1 MAFLS
6 RLHNDYNKNNLHPN
20 DLENANNFTNH
31 FKEEDTMSCCP
42 TIFTP
47 QENQI
52 INGAALDRT
61 GRERTLAIYDLIR
74 DEPIRM
80 NIERARLFTESMK
93 ETVGENLSLRWAKAL
108 VHIAENIG
116 VYVEPDY
123 ELIVGKTNGAGM
135 GRYSLLYPELDGPS
149 LLQLRGAEK
158 RPVSPYQVSE
168 EDLKIVE
175 EEIYPFWKEGSFA
188 QAFAQALPWETRK
201 ILFGEDKN
209 NFSKQQFVI
218 SQSIAARSS
227 SNYNYD
233 LETILKRGM
242 RSYREEAE
250 ARLAEVSKNPCDYVQ
265 YGAFWEAAILC
276 CDAFTILANRY
287 ADEARR
293 VAGTVSDPK
302 RQAELLEI
310 ADNCAWVAEHP
321 ARDFRT
327 AMQLQWFVMVLV
339 RLEQMTG
346 ASLGNA
352 RMDQHLLPYYR
363 QDLAAGTITPAEA
376 KELFECYWLNLAQI
390 TLVPIAE
397 SASKL
402 FEAYAHFET
411 ITIGGQTPEGADA
424 TNELSY
430 LILESKRGFPTP
442 YPDLA
447 ARVHA
452 GSPDKFLRAC
462 AEVIKEGQGFPKLF
476 NDEEIVPLYLAKGAT
491 YAEAL
496 DYAVSGCTET
506 RIVNRETYVNSCA
519 GLNLGAIVEMTMNNG
534 RMKLWG
540 DKLIGIETGDPRSF
554 ETFDEFFAAYRAQH
568 ENCLRHAMIQQV
580 IADKVKPTK
589 LAAPL
594 TSMFVGA
601 CRDASTDIYDYVP
614 NSIREAFVGHIGYAT
629 MIDSLI
635 AVKKVV
641 YDDKTVTMD
650 ELCRA
655 LDANFEGYDVLR
667 QRLLNAPKYG
677 NNDPYA
683 DSIGKRIDRFI
694 CEYLHE
700 NPGPHGEIYSMRV
713 VPVTFHVPSGK
724 VTGATP
730 DGRKAGEYLS
740 EGSSA
745 SHGVETGG
753 ATEVLLSNRAVKN
766 EGYKERA
773 ARLLNIKFTPAMVA
787 GEEGT
792 KRLVSFIRTW
802 CDLKLWHIQFN
813 VVNKETLVAAKKEP
827 EHYKDLIVRVAGYSA
842 YFTDLSPT
850 MQDEMIS
857 RAEMAI

>member
-1 MAFLS
+1 
-6 RLHNDYNKNNLHPN
+6 
-20 DLENANNFTNH
+20 
-31 FKEEDTMSCCP
+31 MSCCP
-42 TIFTP
+42 TVLTP
-47 QENQI
+47 QEEWLQGKNLI
-52 INGAALDRT
+52 TDGRDRT
-61 GRERTLAIYDLIR
+61 LKINDLIR
-74 DEPIRM
+74 HEPITM
-80 NIERARLFTESMK
+80 DINRARLFTESMK
-93 ETVGENLSLRWAKAL
+93 ETEGQNLSLRWAKGFAH
-108 VHIAENIG
+108 VCENL
-116 VYVEPDY
+116 EPDY
-123 ELIVGKTNGAGM
+123 ELIVGKMT
-135 GRYSLLYPELDGPS
+135 GRVGRFITLYPENDGPA
-149 LLQLRGAEK
+149 LLELRDSDK
-158 RPVSPYQVSE
+158 RPVSPFHVAP
-168 EDLKIVE
+168 EDIE
-175 EEIYPFWKEGSFA
+175 IIENEIYPYWKDKSFSKAYA
-188 QAFAQALPWETRK
+188 QAMPEKTRRL
-201 ILFGEDKN
+201 IFGNDKN
-209 NFSKQQFVI
+209 NFSAQLAI
-218 SQSIAARSS
+218 LSQSATARSS
-227 SNYNYD
+227 LNFNYD
-233 LETILKRGM
+233 VETLLKIGFKG
-242 RSYREEAE
+242 YQDLAAEKLAEAE
-250 ARLAEVSKNPCDYVQ
+250 KDPALLVKE
-265 YGAFWEAAILC
+265 GAFWEAALIC
-276 CDAFTILANRY
+276 AKACTTFIRRY
-287 ADEARR
+287 AEEARR
-293 VAGTVSDPK
+293 VAETVADPK
-302 RQAELLEI
+302 RKDELWLI
-310 ADNCAWVAEHP
+310 ADNCEWIAENP

-327 AMQLQWFVMVLV
+327 ALQLQWFQQILA
-339 RLEQMTG
+339 RLEQNVGG
-346 ASLGNA
+346 ALGNS
-352 RMDQHLLPYYR
+352 RMDQHLLSYYE
-363 QDLAAGTITPAEA
+363 QDIKNGSLTRTQA
-376 KELFECYWLNLAQI
+376 KELFECYWLNLSQMIRGIVSSSTA
-390 TLVPIAE
+390 
-397 SASKL
+397 KF

-411 ITIGGQTPEGADA
+411 VTIGGQTPDGDDA

-430 LILESKRGFPTP
+430 IILESKHGFPTP

-447 ARVHA
+447 ARVHS
-452 GSPDKFLRAC
+452 GSPEKFLRAC